1 MSTRLFILLIIFSA
15 SPCLSAADETRLPP
29 AQATPGA
36 PVSAEMAMPAGET
49 VESETGEVPARESV
63 SADAVTDPGETP
75 KGEDAKAPAVA
86 ETAGEPAEGSPGES
100 AGEPVSVEPVTAA
113 GVTPGGEGEGAA
125 VTTKAPAEPLATEAA
140 AEAATDAGEQ
150 TAAPAS
156 SPLKASRFE
165 LFAGAT
171 LMRFDYAEFDS
182 DGAWLDEETG
192 WLPGML
198 LGATLSWPGQWYV
211 SGRLDF
217 FSGEVGYQGQTQSA
231 DPVLSGLPIVSQA
244 DTDIIDTVA
253 LLGHRFSRADVYA
266 GLGYYFWRRNI
277 QPTTTNGG
285 LPVAG
290 VLEFYSWTYFLL
302 GTKLPLLDNEDNRFE
317 FDLRLTRMLQAQ
329 MEVDFLGY
337 GGYDNVY
344 LNLGREWGLRLALP
358 WTLQRFRP
366 GLQLVVEP
374 YYVRWNLGRSAVSEL
389 TINGAGTG
397 SGVVE
402 PRSETANY
410 GISVYL
416 RFLM

>member
-1 MSTRLFILLIIFSA
+1 MSTRLCILLIIFLA
-15 SPCLSAADETRLPP
+15 GPWRAVADEARLPP
-29 AQATPGA
+29 AQA
-36 PVSAEMAMPAGET
+36 AMPDGET
-49 VESETGEVPARESV
+49 VEGETGEAPAREPV
-63 SADAVTDPGETP
+63 SADAVTSTGETSR
-75 KGEDAKAPAVA
+75 GEASGVDANAPAA
-86 ETAGEPAEGSPGES
+86 AQAAGEPAEGAVGES
-100 AGEPVSVEPVTAA
+100 VGEPASAEAVTAA
-113 GVTPGGEGEGAA
+113 GIMPGGEGDGAA
-125 VTTKAPAEPLATEAA
+125 VMTEVPDEPLAAEAEVASEAA
-140 AEAATDAGEQ
+140 VSAGEQ
-150 TAAPAS
+150 TAAPVS

-244 DTDIIDTVA
+244 DTDIIDIVA
-253 LLGHRFSRADVYA
+253 LLGHRFARADVYA

-290 VLEFYSWTYFLL
+290 VLEFYSWSYFLL
-302 GTKLPLLDNEDNRFE
+302 GTKLPLLENEDNRFE
-317 FDLRLTRMLQAQ
+317 FELRLTRMLQAQ

-397 SGVVE
+397 SGVAE